1 MYVHD
6 NHPGRIEPSA
16 SALQALVQRLANAD
30 LDSALELSRLLTA
43 AHQVASLAEQM
54 IKGGRATVAL
64 AWLRR
69 ITREVDTLQAE
80 WLKSQA
86 SGTPRLQRER
96 RTDTPS
102 AACDPFV
109 ATMSAPTQTGD
120 TPETAPPQAGASITL
135 YPPHHAHS

>member
-6 NHPGRIEPSA
+6 NPPNIEPSA
-16 SALQALVQRLANAD
+16 SALQALVQRLASAD
-30 LDSALELSRLLTA
+30 LDSALELSRLLAA
-43 AHQVASLAEQM
+43 AHQAGALAEQV

-80 WLKSQA
+80 WLKVHAPA
-86 SGTPRLQRER
+86 SPRFQRER

-102 AACDPFV
+102 VGRDPFV
-109 ATMSAPTQTGD
+109 ATMSASTQTGD
-120 TPETAPPQAGASITL
+120 TPETAPLQAGTFTTL
-135 YPPHHAHS
+135 HTPHHAHP